1 VDDTPNV
8 ANKIPPLEIT
18 LSASATTSPA
28 RSIGQYRLVQKLGQ
42 GGMGE
47 VWLAEQTTPI
57 RRTVA
62 VKLIKAGM
70 DTNAVVARFE
80 SERQALAL
88 MDHANIAKVFEAGST
103 PDGHPFFV
111 MEYVSGIPIT
121 DYCDKHRL
129 SVRERLELF
138 TQVCEGVQH
147 AHQKAII
154 HRDLKPSNVLVVLQD
169 NKSTPKIIDFG
180 LAKATA
186 QRLTERTMF
195 TELGAMVGTP
205 GYMSPEQADMTEH
218 SIDTRTDVY
227 SLGVILYEL
236 LVGALPHDAR
246 ELREAGF
253 EGMLRKIRDE
263 DPLRPS
269 TKILAL
275 GDALK
280 ISAENRKEEPQT
292 LVRHLRGDLDWITM
306 KALEKDK
313 TRRYGSPSDL
323 ARDIDRHLRN
333 EPVLACPPSTAYRTK
348 KFVRRHR
355 FGVTVS
361 TAAVLLLL
369 GFAITMTVQARRI
382 ARERDRANLEAETS
396 RRVTEFMTGMFT
408 VSDPGEAK
416 GSSITAREILDKASK
431 EIDPGMGKD
440 PVLQARMMDTIGNV
454 YGLLGLYLQSKPFLE
469 KALDIQ
475 RRILGTEHPET
486 LLTMRHLAA
495 TLVDNGE
502 FAEGEKLD
510 RELLEA
516 QRRVLG
522 PRDPETIKTMNNLAA
537 ALGGL
542 GRDAE
547 AEQLFRETLDIART
561 VLGPEDRFVLRIANH
576 LSKTLTD
583 EQKYAETEKLAR
595 ETLELQRRTLG
606 PDHVDTIETRTNLA
620 YTLASKKRF
629 AEAAQMTRDAF
640 DVSKRVNGAESATTL
655 LLMSNLGYLEL
666 NAARRGEARTLL
678 QEALAIERRVLD
690 PNHPYTALTK
700 YNLAL
705 LAGSEGRRDEGLSLL
720 RDAVEHGLPPSSA
733 RDIESETEF
742 KSLHSD
748 PRFIAIVNGV
758 HKRYGTPPP
767 KP

>member
-1 VDDTPNV
+1 MDDTPNAV
-8 ANKIPPLEIT
+8 NKIPPADIT
-18 LSASATTSPA
+18 LSANTTTSPA
-28 RSIGQYRLVQKLGQ
+28 RSLGPYRLLQELGQ

-62 VKLIKAGM
+62 LKLIKAGM

-103 PDGHPFFV
+103 PDGRPFFV
-111 MEYVSGIPIT
+111 MEYVPGIPIT

-129 SVRERLELF
+129 SVRERLALF

-169 NKSTPKIIDFG
+169 DKAVPKIIDFG

-205 GYMSPEQADMTEH
+205 GYMSPEQADITEH
-218 SIDTRTDVY
+218 GIDTRTDVY

-236 LVGALPHDAR
+236 LVGALPHDAK

-253 EGMLRKIRDE
+253 EGMLRTIRDE
-263 DPLRPS
+263 DPPRPS

-275 GDALK
+275 GDASK

-292 LVRHLRGDLDWITM
+292 LARHLRGDLDWITM

-355 FGVTVS
+355 SGVLVS

-369 GFAITMTVQARRI
+369 GFAITMAAQARRI

-408 VSDPGEAK
+408 IADPSEAK
-416 GSSITAREILDKASK
+416 GNSITAREILDKASK
-431 EIDPGMGKD
+431 EIDPGLEKD
-440 PVLQARMMDTIGNV
+440 PLLQARMLDTMGNV
-454 YGLLGLYLQSKPFLE
+454 YGALGLYLQSKPLLT
-469 KALDIQ
+469 KALDI
-475 RRILGTEHPET
+475 RLRILGPQHPDT

-495 TLVDNGE
+495 TLGDNGE
-502 FAEGEKLD
+502 FAEAEKIN
-510 RELLEA
+510 RQLLA
-516 QRRVLG
+516 IQKRVLASK
-522 PRDPETIKTMNNLAA
+522 DPERIKTMNNLAA
-537 ALGGL
+537 ALRGL
-542 GRDAE
+542 GRYEEAELLLRQTVDDARKELGPDHPLTLNIASHLSEILTEEKKYAE
-547 AEQLFRETLDIART
+547 AEKLGRETLAIARQAPEPDRVATCLILTNLAFTLGSENQFADGAAITREALELSRQLYGPESARTLLLRNNLGYFELHAGQLTEAEQEFRETLDI
-561 VLGPEDRFVLRIANH
+561 
-576 LSKTLTD
+576 
-583 EQKYAETEKLAR
+583 
-595 ETLELQRRTLG
+595 
-606 PDHVDTIETRTNLA
+606 
-620 YTLASKKRF
+620 
-629 AEAAQMTRDAF
+629 
-640 DVSKRVNGAESATTL
+640 
-655 LLMSNLGYLEL
+655 
-666 NAARRGEARTLL
+666 
-678 QEALAIERRVLD
+678 ERRVLG
-690 PNHPYTALTK
+690 PANPYTAETK
-700 YNLAL
+700 ENLAA
-705 LAGSEGRRDEGLSLL
+705 LAALRGERDTALSWL
-720 RDAVEHGLPPSSA
+720 RDAVDHGLPPFSA
-733 RDIESETEF
+733 KDIESDEEY
-742 KSLHSD
+742 KSLHAD
-748 PRFIAIVNGV
+748 PRFIAIVADV